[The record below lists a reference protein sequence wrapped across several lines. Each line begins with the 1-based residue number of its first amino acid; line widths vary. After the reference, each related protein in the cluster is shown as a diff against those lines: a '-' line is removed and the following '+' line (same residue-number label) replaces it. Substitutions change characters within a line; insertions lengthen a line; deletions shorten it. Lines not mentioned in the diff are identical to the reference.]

1 MTMARGGEGE
11 GEGDGDG
18 DGEGSTHLGLGDHA
32 RAGLPDEEV
41 RQPNVAAQRSA
52 ALAGLARGCEGVGGY
67 GMGGAQRNA
76 AEHRRVSA
84 QH

>member
-1 MTMARGGEGE
+1 MTMARGGEGD
-11 GEGDGDG
+11 GDGVGVG

-41 RQPNVAAQRSA
+41 RQPNVAAQRSFS
-52 ALAGLARGCEGVGGY
+52 LARLARGCERVGRD